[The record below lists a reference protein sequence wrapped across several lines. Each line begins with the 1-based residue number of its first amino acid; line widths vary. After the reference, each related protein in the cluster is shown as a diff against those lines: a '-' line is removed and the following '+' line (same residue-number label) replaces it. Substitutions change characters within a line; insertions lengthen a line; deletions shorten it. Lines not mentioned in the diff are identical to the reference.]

1 MLKTESV
8 RKLLTT
14 EGCSKVKTEALQ
26 QQHSGAASGVEPT
39 VVLEDRDLWTR
50 FQVLTNEM
58 IVTKSGR

>member
-14 EGCSKVKTEALQ
+14 EGCSKVKTEAL